1 MRLIRSAPPLTSEE
15 EDVLGNRIDA
25 GRRAE
30 KRLKELDGAEQL
42 HMDEILK
49 CKAVVR
55 EADSARRQLVERSLR
70 FAAYL
75 ALRYRHRGVA
85 VMDLIQDANIA
96 LIKAAD
102 RWEQLPEY
110 RFTALAA
117 KYIEGTLKESCYKS
131 RCIHLAP
138 DMARAVIKI
147 NIVSRVMMMQLAH
160 WPSAK
165 EIATEML
172 LPVDLV
178 KKILRASL
186 NSNTPSSL
194 DKPVEEDEGT
204 TLGDLIPDRSAKTP
218 EYLVMSGMLRE
229 KVESILATLE
239 PEEEKVIRL
248 RFGFEDGT
256 VHTQEQIGRVFSWE
270 IEEVR
275 LTEAKAMRKLRH
287 PSRSGQL
294 VGFLN

>member
-1 MRLIRSAPPLTSEE
+1 MRLIRSAPPLTPEE
-15 EDVLGNRIDA
+15 EDALGNRIDA

-30 KRLKELDGAEQL
+30 KRLKDLNGAEL
-42 HMDEILK
+42 INVEEIRK
-49 CKAVVR
+49 CKATVR

-75 ALRYRHRGVA
+75 ALRYQHRGVA

-102 RWEQLPEY
+102 RWEHHPEY
-110 RFTALAA
+110 RFAALAA
-117 KYIEGTLKESCYKS
+117 KYIEGALKKSCYESC
-131 RCIHLAP
+131 CIHLAP

-147 NIVSRVMMMQLAH
+147 NIVSRIMMMQLTH

-165 EIATEML
+165 EIADEML
-172 LPVDLV
+172 LPIDLV
-178 KKILRASL
+178 KKIETASL
-186 NSNTPSSL
+186 ESNTPSSL
-194 DKPVEEDEGT
+194 DKPVDEEEET

-248 RFGFEDGT
+248 RFGFEDGA
-256 VHTQEQIGRVFSWE
+256 VHTQEQIGRVFSWDVE
-270 IEEVR
+270 DVR